1 MGKPG
6 PHLILFKLSLNEVKT
21 KAISSWQL
29 SSSQRDERLSLNEV
43 KTKAI
48 TKWQMLKYQNC
59 EQLSPSVARTKAI
72 QDGNRFEKI
81 MRGKLSVGHSLLNT

>member
-21 KAISSWQL
+21 KAI
-29 SSSQRDERLSLNEV
+29 
-43 KTKAI
+43 
-48 TKWQMLKYQNC
+48 
-59 EQLSPSVARTKAI
+59 

-81 MRGKLSVGHSLLNT
+81 MRGKLSVGHSQVNT